1 MQEVVHIMAETMPR
15 EFYQIL
21 HELQAVD
28 FVMNDLVL
36 YLDTHPD
43 DQQALSQFNQFQRR
57 KQTLTQQYEAS
68 FGAISCAVSGHVG
81 QRWTWTD
88 SPWPWQV

>member
-1 MQEVVHIMAETMPR
+1 MADAMPR

-28 FVMNDLVL
+28 FVINDLVL
-36 YLDTHPD
+36 YLDTHQD

-57 KQTLTQQYEAS
+57 KQTLTQQFEAS
-68 FGAISCAVSGHVG
+68 FGTLGGSGGGQAG
-81 QRWTWTD
+81 QRWTWTE

>member
-1 MQEVVHIMAETMPR
+1 MAEAMPR

-28 FVMNDLVL
+28 FVVNDLVL
-36 YLDTHPD
+36 YLDTHPE

-57 KQTLTQQYEAS
+57 KQTLAQQFEAS
-68 FGAISCAVSGHVG
+68 FGILSGSGAHHTG
-81 QRWTWTD
+81 QRWAWTE